1 MNYQG
6 SYTDTRIFGAAHV
19 VARGTAPR
27 TLEITIDGAAATAR
41 IACPGTMPPAGGEV
55 LVAGESHEALFVI
68 GVLTDCE
75 PDGSLLFEYDAER
88 KATRVHMP
96 EGDLD
101 LVAPQ
106 GGIRIQAR
114 DGMLLD
120 ASAVEIRGRRG
131 VALTVGGMLEK
142 VRTRFALSRRAAG
155 LTADRL
161 TMKADRAELEF
172 DRTEIRGERAESD
185 IKNVRVNG
193 ERFERTFDTVITNA
207 KNAYESVEE
216 LSQQLVG
223 RLRTIVRDAWHVR
236 SKRTLLRS
244 DENTQIDGKKI
255 DIG

>member
-6 SYTDTRIFGAAHV
+6 SYTDTRIFCAAHV
-19 VARGTAPR
+19 LAPGAATR
-27 TLEITIDGAAATAR
+27 TLQIELDGAKAIAR
-41 IACPGTMPPAGGEV
+41 IACPGPMPAAGGEV
-55 LVAGESHEALFVI
+55 LVAGESHEDLFVI
-68 GVLTDCE
+68 GVLTDCA

-120 ASAVEIRGRRG
+120 ASAVEIRGRRA
-131 VALTVGGMLEK
+131 VVLTVGGMLEK
-142 VRTRFALSRRAAG
+142 VRSRFALTRRGAAIR
-155 LTADRL
+155 AERL
-161 TMKADRAELEF
+161 NMNADRAELNFE
-172 DRTEIRGERAESD
+172 RTQIRGERARAE
-185 IKNVRVNG
+185 IKNVHVEG
-193 ERFERTFDTVITNA
+193 ERLERTFDTVITNA

-223 RLRTIVRDAWHVR
+223 RLRTIVSDAWHVR

-255 DIG
+255 DLG